1 MTAVR
6 VGVSSDT
13 RKSECNK
20 QLYLQ
25 EGNLVVAGY
34 RKTRKQREQELK
46 HDPLRDKAVGLLE
59 AAGKKLEGKGRQIL
73 YGLVGLVVVVA
84 AVMFFMNRSNKK
96 AQEASNQLAKAIEI
110 AQAQVTSTPTPGSTD
125 LTFPTEKERAQKAIE
140 AFDKVIAYYG
150 EPYKTDARYFRA
162 NQMLIVDRAKGIAEL
177 EELTKSS
184 DAKIAVLSKLALA
197 QAKEA
202 DNQLDAAAAIYK
214 ELASSN
220 NGIIT
225 ADTANVYLADVLER
239 QGKKQEAVEILFNIV
254 KAARE
259 AKDADGKPEEQS
271 GAAREAGTKLQ
282 KLDPARYEQLP
293 PEPPP
298 DLNG

>member
-1 MTAVR
+1 
-6 VGVSSDT
+6 
-13 RKSECNK
+13 
-20 QLYLQ
+20 
-25 EGNLVVAGY
+25 
-34 RKTRKQREQELK
+34 
-46 HDPLRDKAVGLLE
+46 
-59 AAGKKLEGKGRQIL
+59 
-73 YGLVGLVVVVA
+73 
-84 AVMFFMNRSNKK
+84 
-96 AQEASNQLAKAIEI
+96 
-110 AQAQVTSTPTPGSTD
+110 
-125 LTFPTEKERAQKAIE
+125 
-140 AFDKVIAYYG
+140 
-150 EPYKTDARYFRA
+150 
-162 NQMLIVDRAKGIAEL
+162 
-177 EELTKSS
+177 
-184 DAKIAVLSKLALA
+184 LSKLALA

-225 ADTANVYLADVLER
+225 ADTANVYLAGVLER

-259 AKDADGKPEEQS
+259 AKDTETGKPAEQS